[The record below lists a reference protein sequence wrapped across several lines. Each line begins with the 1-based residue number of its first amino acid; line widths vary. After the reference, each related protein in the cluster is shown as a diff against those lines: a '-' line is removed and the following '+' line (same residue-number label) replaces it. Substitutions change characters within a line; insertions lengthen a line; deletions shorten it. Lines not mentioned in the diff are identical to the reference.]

1 MTWRMTVGVVA
12 LSLLMLAG
20 YAEAQDAGASLVEL
34 LQSGELRP
42 GDGVYVT
49 DGAGQRIKGRIS
61 DVSSTG
67 LVLIGGQDRWTLA
80 SSDVRQIEREDSVA
94 NGILIGVGVGAGLG
108 VWSCGDGC
116 YQGAKQVLLY
126 SALGLGIGWGIDA
139 VMRKTLY
146 RAPASARLTVS
157 PVLSTERAGAQMSL
171 RW

>member
-1 MTWRMTVGVVA
+1 MGRRPSFGKENNDDLADDGGSRGAV
-12 LSLLMLAG
+12 LLMLAG

-116 YQGAKQVLLY
+116 YQGANRCFSIPP
-126 SALGLGIGWGIDA
+126 SASVSGG
-139 VMRKTLY
+139 
-146 RAPASARLTVS
+146 ASTQSCARRSTV
-157 PVLSTERAGAQMSL
+157 RRHRRG
-171 RW
+171 